1 MSQIL
6 FNRTVK
12 TNIIIYPTDGTG
24 RDGYIT
30 FNNAGF
36 WKDNIKRYS
45 LQEKYKRSSFARFH
59 SIRKIP
65 PSWKYHSDGTGR
77 DTYILHNYGGLINN
91 YKAPNLN
98 IFRICDEN
106 SNENPLNK
114 KDNNYYVMSS
124 DEKRYQKK
132 ISKIQKDV
140 INRLY
145 YKPKEEYKFN
155 HLRRE
160 NSYGNVF
167 TKLKLE
173 PIKKNH
179 ICDDNQKNI
188 INNDVNRRYFFN
200 NNELRNG
207 NYLNKIF
214 NDEKNDYNEKSRN
227 KLALLNKYRIKCLSN
242 NFDEK
247 INHYPFNQF
256 NKKMMNLTRST
267 SNRKYNLFNY

>member
-45 LQEKYKRSSFARFH
+45 LQEKYKRSSFARYR

-65 PSWKYHSDGTGR
+65 PIWNYHSDGTGR
-77 DTYILHNYGGLINN
+77 DTYVLYDFGGLINN
-91 YKAPNLN
+91 YKTPNLN
-98 IFRICDEN
+98 IFRSYDGN
-106 SNENPLNK
+106 SNENLKNNK
-114 KDNNYYVMSS
+114 TAYNNLFMST

-140 INRLY
+140 VNRLY
-145 YKPKEEYKFN
+145 YKPKNEFKFN
-155 HLRRE
+155 QMKRE

-173 PIKKNH
+173 PIKNKQILYDNEKNM
-179 ICDDNQKNI
+179 INDN
-188 INNDVNRRYFFN
+188 INERYFIKK
-200 NNELRNG
+200 NNELRNEG
-207 NYLNKIF
+207 YLDNIF
-214 NDEKNDYNEKSRN
+214 DEKNENEKSRN
-227 KLALLNKYRIKCLSN
+227 KLSMFQKYNIKCLSN
-242 NFDEK
+242 NYDEK
-247 INHYPFNQF
+247 NNHYPFNQF
-256 NKKMMNLTRST
+256 VRKNNWTKRNLYSK
-267 SNRKYNLFNY
+267 SNLFN